1 MNRQGDVL
9 PVGDAAVLVS
19 LGNTIDDSTSA
30 RVWSLCAA
38 LNNELRASV
47 LDIVPAFASILIR
60 FDPSV
65 VRLATIIAST
75 RGVLENAPPTPPSVG
90 HTVHV
95 NVCFDSEYALD
106 LADIARSAGMREEE
120 VIGEFCRPTY
130 RVAFLG
136 FTAGFPYLIG
146 LPRALQVPRLQTPRV
161 RVAAGSVALAA
172 GQCGIYPRSSP
183 GGWRVLGKTSAE
195 VFNPLR
201 DPAALF
207 APADRVIFHP
217 VDSLEAATVSIES

>member
-19 LGNTIDDSTSA
+19 LGETIDDSTSA
-30 RVWSLCAA
+30 RVWSLYAA
-38 LNNELRASV
+38 LDNELRASV

-65 VRLATIIAST
+65 ARLATIMACT
-75 RGVLENAPPTPPSVG
+75 RGVLENAPATQPSVG
-90 HTVHV
+90 RTVRV
-95 NVCFDSEYALD
+95 NVCFDAEYALD
-106 LADIARSAGMREEE
+106 LADIARSAGMREVE
-120 VIGEFCRPTY
+120 VISEFCRPTY

-146 LPRALQVPRLQTPRV
+146 LPQALQVPRLQTPRV
-161 RVAAGSVALAA
+161 RVPAGSVALAA

-183 GGWRVLGKTSAE
+183 GGWRILGKTRAE
-195 VFNPLR
+195 VFNPSR
-201 DPAALF
+201 HPAALF
-207 APADRVIFHP
+207 APADRVIFHA
-217 VDSLEAATVSIES
+217 VDSLEAATASIEP